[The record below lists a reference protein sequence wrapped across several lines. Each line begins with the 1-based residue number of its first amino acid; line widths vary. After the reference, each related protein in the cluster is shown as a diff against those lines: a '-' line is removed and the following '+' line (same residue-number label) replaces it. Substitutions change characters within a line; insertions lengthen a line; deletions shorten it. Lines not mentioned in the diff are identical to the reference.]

1 MREPSGDW
9 MLSTADALGGR
20 WAANLFGAVI
30 LFPLTVALVIIQ
42 ESATEH
48 SAPAFIAVTAVVQFI
63 AGSLPVIAVVVARR
77 DRTSRFPVAASF
89 TLWGTT
95 GLFRAISGGI
105 MAERFLGANPE
116 YLERMLFWLPLALV
130 GMPAF
135 VYSIAQFEH
144 RRSLIGTLDSETR
157 ALDAERE
164 RHRHASEHLRSRLI
178 ATVQETVTPVIAEI
192 RRSLAAIAH
201 GVSPELVRT
210 ISARIVAVADDAA
223 RIIADAES
231 PTTAMPEAERQSRI
245 ARAIYLDSRSP
256 TTTAVL
262 TVALLGPLALLLAF
276 SIGDTDSWATVPLAI
291 SFAIVIVSCTTFLG
305 FMLGVA
311 RANAQVSAEITA
323 VRTERV
329 RIATAADAHDALI
342 RDRVTTILHGPLQ
355 GRLSA
360 CVMALNFHAAE
371 RGIND
376 PDRTAYITAAVLEHL
391 DAAAVDLDALADR
404 IT

>member
-1 MREPSGDW
+1 

-63 AGSLPVIAVVVARR
+63 AGSLPVVAVVVARR

-105 MAERFLGANPE
+105 MAERVLGANPE
-116 YLERMLFWLPLALV
+116 YLERMLFWLTLALV
-130 GMPAF
+130 WMPVF
-135 VYSIAQFEH
+135 VYSMAQFEH
-144 RRSLIGTLDSETR
+144 RRSLFGTLDSETR
-157 ALDAERE
+157 VLDAERE

-178 ATVQETVTPVIAEI
+178 ATVQDTVTPVIAEI

-210 ISARIVAVADDAA
+210 ISARIAAVEDDAA
-223 RIIADAES
+223 RIVAAAET
-231 PTTAMPEAERQSRI
+231 PRTAMPQAERQSRV

-276 SIGDTDSWATVPLAI
+276 SIRDTDGWATVPLAI
-291 SFAIVIVSCTTFLG
+291 SFAIVSCLAFLW

-311 RANAQVSAEITA
+311 RANARVEAEITA

-342 RDRVTTILHGPLQ
+342 RDRMTTILQGPLQ

-371 RGIND
+371 RGMND
-376 PDRTAYITAAVLEHL
+376 PDRTAYITAAVLEHI
-391 DAAAVDLDALADR
+391 DAAAVDLDALVGR